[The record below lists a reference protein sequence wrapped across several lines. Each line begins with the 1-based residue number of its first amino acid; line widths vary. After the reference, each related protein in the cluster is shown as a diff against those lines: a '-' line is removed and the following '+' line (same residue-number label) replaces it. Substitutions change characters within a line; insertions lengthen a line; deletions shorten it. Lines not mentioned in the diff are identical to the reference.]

1 MYKTYL
7 EQLNILPNSNIE
19 LGSITKIGKEIYDII
34 IKNQNFTI
42 EEILQ
47 VKFSKMV
54 HKDKIGRLFFEGN
67 VLKREYYFIYYRD
80 FDFYVEKIKLDPK
93 EISIFLLE
101 KYLQNKDNC
110 IEYIVGY
117 ADEINKFKQLLL

>member
-19 LGSITKIGKEIYDII
+19 LGNITKIGKKIYDTI
-34 IKNQNFTI
+34 IKNQSFTI

-54 HKDKIGRLFFEGN
+54 YKDKIGRLFFEGN
-67 VLKREYYFIYYRD
+67 ILKREYYFIYYRD
-80 FDFYVEKIKLDPK
+80 FDFYTETIKLDPK